1 MSEERRKRPVRTKNV
16 FQDEMSVLKESRL
29 FLDQQDLSL
38 DACKKELTLMQERYD
53 ELLDQAKLITKVSD
67 RLQNK
72 INKAND
78 QLESKNDELQESLD
92 ALTKAKVGRKAATI
106 TIIVVIV
113 LFLFTE
119 AFIEPIIEAQAE
131 SYFPLANKDAF
142 LTVPTLLALLA
153 KGLIALSLRPI
164 EKIVE
169 KRLMKQESARLL
181 AEKEIA
187 KNGVLA

>member
-1 MSEERRKRPVRTKNV
+1 MGEGKRKRPTRARNV
-16 FQDEMSVLKESRL
+16 FEEEISVLKRSRL
-29 FLDQQDLSL
+29 FLDQDNLSL
-38 DACKKELTLMQERYD
+38 DSCRKEFVFMQDRYD

-78 QLESKNDELQESLD
+78 QLESKNDELQDSLD
-92 ALTKAKVGRKAATI
+92 ALMKAKVGRKAATI

-113 LFLFTE
+113 LFLITE
-119 AFIEPIIEAQAE
+119 AFIEPIIEAKADH
-131 SYFPLANKDAF
+131 YFSDYSGDAF
-142 LTVPTLLALLA
+142 LPVPTILALLA

-169 KRLMKQESARLL
+169 KLLMKQESARLQ

-187 KNGVLA
+187 RNTVLS